1 MFLSQGSD
9 TLQFPAAH
17 GLVVSAWRW
26 LLLLSRVSRFT
37 VSRVTVTVTVRVTV
51 RIVLYRGRVRPVG
64 LFRVSRVRVR
74 AAGLY
79 RVRVSRVRVRAAG
92 LGLGLL
98 G

>member
-37 VSRVTVTVTVRVTV
+37 VSRVTVTVSRVTV